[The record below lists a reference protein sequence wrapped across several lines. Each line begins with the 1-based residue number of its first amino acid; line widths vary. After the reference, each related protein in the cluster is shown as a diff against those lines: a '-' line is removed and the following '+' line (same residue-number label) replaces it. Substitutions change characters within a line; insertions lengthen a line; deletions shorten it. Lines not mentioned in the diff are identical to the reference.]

1 MENRIKEK
9 LEYLYE
15 MSHKYKKLNLMT
27 KNNYRWR
34 EDAVNNQIEALEN
47 LIDNKPN
54 NEWNE
59 CYEEDLKES
68 STTEFNTCQGFPP
81 PL

>member
-15 MSHKYKKLNLMT
+15 VLDKYQKLNLRT
-27 KNNYRWR
+27 NNNYSWR
-34 EDAVNNQIEALEN
+34 EDSVNSQIEALEN
-47 LIDNKPN
+47 LMNNKPN
-54 NEWNE
+54 SEWNE

-68 STTEFNTCQGFPP
+68 SFNTCPGGPP
-81 PL
+81 PF